1 MPTAACD
8 HGSAA
13 ATASRRRLRV
23 FVVVSLALLLLLT
36 MAFAVLA
43 ITALRRHPADTTIS
57 TIRLTSVS
65 LSPGRLSLN
74 VTLDVVLTIRNP
86 SPVASFAHD
95 AGLAE
100 VYYHGVLAADATV
113 PPGSIG
119 AGGTNVVTIRLTVL
133 ADRLAGYAPQL
144 YGDVLGGAGDVS
156 LAVRTTVPGT
166 VTVLGLLRHHAVV
179 LTVCDVVVSVR
190 RPGAQSS
197 SCQYRTKF

>member
-8 HGSAA
+8 HHSAA
-13 ATASRRRLRV
+13 AAASRRRLRV
-23 FVVVSLALLLLLT
+23 CFIISIAVHLLLAVVV
-36 MAFAVLA
+36 AVLA
-43 ITALRRHPADTTIS
+43 ITALRPHPADTTIS

-65 LSPGRLSLN
+65 LSPGLFLN
-74 VTLDVVLTIRNP
+74 VTLDVVLSIRNP

-95 AGLAE
+95 AGRAE
-100 VYYHGVLAADATV
+100 VYYHGALAADANM
-113 PPGSIG
+113 PPGRIG
-119 AGGTNVVTIRLTVL
+119 AGSTNVVTVRLTVL

-156 LAVRTTVPGT
+156 LTVRTTVPGT

-179 LTVCDVVVSVR
+179 LTVCDVVVSMR
-190 RPGAQSS
+190 RPGTQSS